1 MASTA
6 LSDVREEPFPA
17 PSKLANGTVNGVPT
31 QVSCTNFADKI
42 LLTISQEGRLSQWVQ
57 VPLAAPSP
65 ALVDM
70 ATPRAELSALP
81 SLHLTPKTLLGGGG
95 QDRETLGQL
104 YAAQIASHLALRN
117 PDDRRTLVVGLGITK
132 FDDQSREAFFDVL
145 ELVTQAL

>member
-1 MASTA
+1 MASLAST
-6 LSDVREEPFPA
+6 DVREEPFPA
-17 PSKLANGTVNGVPT
+17 PSKLANGIVNGIPT

-57 VPLAAPSP
+57 VPLSAPSP

-70 ATPRAELSALP
+70 AMPRAELSALP

-95 QDRETLGQL
+95 QNRETIGQL
-104 YAAQIASHLALRN
+104 YAAQIASRLALRN
-117 PDDRRTLVVGLGITK
+117 ADDRRTLLVGLGLTK